1 MKKINI
7 GYQYQHNWN
16 YDPFIKGQK
25 PLDWRSYPTFSF
37 NFKGGWGLNTFI
49 WYESFGFSEKTYQ
62 NHYYK
67 DGENFK
73 QFIDRDAIMNL
84 GFMTTLQLPQLDTF
98 SGNIKVG
105 YGKDPNYEEWAPGDF
120 SLLEMQMQWNPSNQL
135 RINFRLNQQNNR
147 RPKMELWLLP
157 QRYLGLRL
165 NTNSIKAF
173 SLDSLGNTIHPIE
186 TVLDSSSDGQPLYF
200 KNNDGS
206 FSRALERKS
215 NSLQADFLFSYRPT
229 PGTLV
234 FLGYGSSLQ
243 EPERYRFRNLERK
256 SDGFFI
262 KLSYLY
268 RL

>member
-1 MKKINI
+1 
-7 GYQYQHNWN
+7 
-16 YDPFIKGQK
+16 
-25 PLDWRSYPTFSF
+25 
-37 NFKGGWGLNTFI
+37 
-49 WYESFGFSEKTYQ
+49 
-62 NHYYK
+62 
-67 DGENFK
+67 
-73 QFIDRDAIMNL
+73 MNL

-135 RINFRLNQQNNR
+135 RVNFRLNQQNNR
-147 RPKMELWLLP
+147 RPKDGTLVTSATVP
-157 QRYLGLRL
+157 RL
-165 NTNSIKAF
+165 KIEYQLNKSIFFRFVGQYNS
-173 SLDSLGNTIHPIE
+173 SYRDSLR
-186 TVLDSSSDGQPLYF
+186 DSSSDGQPLYF